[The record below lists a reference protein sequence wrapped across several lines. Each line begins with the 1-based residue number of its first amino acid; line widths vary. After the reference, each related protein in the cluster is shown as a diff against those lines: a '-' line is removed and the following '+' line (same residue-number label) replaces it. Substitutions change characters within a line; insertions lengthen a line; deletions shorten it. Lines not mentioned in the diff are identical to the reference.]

1 MDASNEGALR
11 PAQNGRGDVLP
22 AESRARA
29 NPAVTASGRF
39 HQDHVRP
46 NKRKTRTKSRPRA
59 VEGLTN
65 ARLVAFEFPETFKL
79 PAYAQ
84 IKKLKPGDFVKLE
97 RNCERFWVRIDGFVG
112 RKWHGTVDSKLGLN
126 DDLSAGDSIYF
137 MRKHIYDLERGR

>member
-1 MDASNEGALR
+1 M
-11 PAQNGRGDVLP
+11 
-22 AESRARA
+22 
-29 NPAVTASGRF
+29 ASGRF

-46 NKRKTRTKSRPRA
+46 NNRKARTKSRPRA

-112 RKWHGTVDSKLGLN
+112 RKWHGTVTSNMELN